1 MGPRARGAGLLAAA
15 GAAAAAAAAAVVL
28 GGVTGWGGA
37 GRSEGE
43 SVWAGARVRD
53 AAGHAVAPGELEGR
67 VVLAVN
73 VASQCGLTS
82 TQYPGL
88 VALHEKFAPD
98 LEVLAFPCNQFG
110 AQEPGSSEDV
120 AEFARREH
128 GANFRVMEKV
138 TVNGGSGEGADEL
151 WDRLKDAAG
160 SHPLTGP
167 FVGGDVAWNFEKILV
182 DRKGRVR
189 GRFLPTTPPVLLER
203 AVKALVAEGGSEGV
217 PGGVP
222 WADGA
227 ERAPS

>member
-1 MGPRARGAGLLAAA
+1 MGPRACGAGLLVAA
-15 GAAAAAAAAAVVL
+15 GAVALAVL
-28 GGVTGWGGA
+28 GAELRVWVTGWGGA
-37 GRSEGE
+37 GRLGGE
-43 SVWAGARVRD
+43 SVWADARIRD
-53 AAGHAVAPGELEGR
+53 AAGHVVGPGQLEGR

-73 VASQCGLTS
+73 VASQCGLTQA
-82 TQYPGL
+82 QYPGL

-128 GANFRVMEKV
+128 SVNFRVMEKV
-138 TVNGGSGEGADEL
+138 SINGGSGEGADKL

-160 SHPLTGP
+160 THPLTGP
-167 FVGGDVAWNFEKILV
+167 LVGVDVVWNFEKILV

-203 AVKALVAEGGSEGV
+203 AVKALLAEGE

-222 WADGA
+222 GADGA
-227 ERAPS
+227 EREPS